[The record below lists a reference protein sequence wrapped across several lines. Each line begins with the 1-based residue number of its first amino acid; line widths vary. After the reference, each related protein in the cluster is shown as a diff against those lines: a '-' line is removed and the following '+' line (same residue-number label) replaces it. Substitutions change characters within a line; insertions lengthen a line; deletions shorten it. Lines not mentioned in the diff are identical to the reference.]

1 MLECSELQ
9 LMKEEKYEKY
19 NRILKLGLCVAFVLT
34 LSGCSQSQK
43 DSEKSPV
50 KSEFTQS
57 SATYSNLNSQ
67 TSFEEVKNLLSTHTI
82 IRRKQVKE
90 LNL

>member
-1 MLECSELQ
+1 
-9 LMKEEKYEKY
+9 MKKY

-34 LSGCSQSQK
+34 LAGCTQSQK

-57 SATYSNLNSQ
+57 SVTYSNLNSR
-67 TSFEEVKNLLSTHTI
+67 SSVEEVKNLLSTHTI

>member
-1 MLECSELQ
+1 
-9 LMKEEKYEKY
+9 MKKY

-34 LSGCSQSQK
+34 LAGCTQSQK

-57 SATYSNLNSQ
+57 SVTYSNLNSR
-67 TSFEEVKNLLSTHTI
+67 SSVEEVKNLLSTYTI

-90 LNL
+90 FNL

>member
-1 MLECSELQ
+1 
-9 LMKEEKYEKY
+9 MKEYH
-19 NRILKLGLCVAFVLT
+19 RILKLGLCVAFVLT
-34 LSGCSQSQK
+34 LAGCTQSQK

-57 SATYSNLNSQ
+57 SVTYSNLNSR
-67 TSFEEVKNLLSTHTI
+67 SSVEEVKNLLSTHTI

>member
-1 MLECSELQ
+1 
-9 LMKEEKYEKY
+9 MKKY

-34 LSGCSQSQK
+34 LAGCTQSQR

-57 SATYSNLNSQ
+57 RVSYSIFNRGSSL
-67 TSFEEVKNLLSTHTI
+67 
-82 IRRKQVKE
+82 
-90 LNL
+90 

>member
-1 MLECSELQ
+1 
-9 LMKEEKYEKY
+9 MKKY

-34 LSGCSQSQK
+34 LAGCTQSQR

-57 SATYSNLNSQ
+57 SVTYSNLNSR
-67 TSFEEVKNLLSTHTI
+67 SSVEEVKNLLSTHTI

-90 LNL
+90 FNL

>member
-50 KSEFTQS
+50 
-57 SATYSNLNSQ
+57 SNLS
-67 TSFEEVKNLLSTHTI
+67 LL
-82 IRRKQVKE
+82 
-90 LNL
+90 N